1 MPGAYD
7 QKSIQ
12 AHFTNT
18 NKRLAEIEEQLER
31 LSEQA
36 GLPYAR
42 PMADVPEEVIEIA
55 RGGDM
60 LGAVKRYRELTG
72 VGFDEA
78 QELIQGL

>member
-18 NKRLAEIEEQLER
+18 NKRLAAIEEQLAR
-31 LSEQA
+31 LSEAA
-36 GLPYAR
+36 GVPYAQ
-42 PMADVPEEVIEIA
+42 PLTEVPEEVKQIA
-55 RGGDM
+55 QSGDM